1 MNENKHVLG
10 SNLKK
15 IDKHVITPDEY
26 EEIPELTDEFFENA
40 IWNIGGNQV
49 SPEAGEAATREAIKR
64 GRPKDQNRKVLLSVR
79 YSPEVVDYFRA
90 TGFGWQARMNE
101 VLKEWV
107 KVHREQQ

>member
-1 MNENKHVLG
+1 MNENKRVLG
-10 SNLKK
+10 SNFKN
-15 IDKHVITPDEY
+15 IDTHVITPDEY
-26 EEIPELTDEFFENA
+26 EEIPELEDEFFENA

-49 SPEAGEAATREAIKR
+49 SPETRKTAAREAIKR
-64 GRPKDQNRKVLLSVR
+64 EGPKDPHRKVLLSVR

-90 TGFGWQARMNE
+90 TGSGWQARMDE

>member
-1 MNENKHVLG
+1 MNENKRVLG

-15 IDKHVITPDEY
+15 IDTHVITPDEY
-26 EEIPELTDEFFENA
+26 EEIPELADEFFENA

-49 SPEAGEAATREAIKR
+49 SPETGKTAARKAIKR
-64 GRPKDQNRKVLLSVR
+64 GEPKDQHRKVLLSVR

-90 TGFGWQARMNE
+90 TGSGWQARMDE
-101 VLKEWV
+101 ALKEWV